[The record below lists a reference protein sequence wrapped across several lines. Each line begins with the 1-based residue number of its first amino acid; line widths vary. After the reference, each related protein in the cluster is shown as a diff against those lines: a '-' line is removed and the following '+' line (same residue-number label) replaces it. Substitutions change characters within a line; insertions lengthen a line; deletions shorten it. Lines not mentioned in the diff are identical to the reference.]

1 MNKRRIILSVS
12 LLAAWVPALIGYA
25 ALAAENPGG
34 MKRSVIVSAA
44 AEGGASPLNSF
55 MITPS
60 SVNCV
65 QGRLAIG
72 ADGTVGIPA
81 PVIGPTVLRGSS
93 DLATAVTWRVVAL
106 DSLDAAAREGLAQ
119 AYTVCTQTR

>member
-1 MNKRRIILSVS
+1 MNKRRVILSVS
-12 LLAAWVPALIGYA
+12 LLAAWVSALIGYA
-25 ALAAENPGG
+25 ALAAEIPGG
-34 MKRSVIVSAA
+34 LKGSVIVSAA
-44 AEGGASPLNSF
+44 AESGASPLNSF

-106 DSLDAAAREGLAQ
+106 DSLEAAAREGLAQ

>member
-1 MNKRRIILSVS
+1 MNKRKIILSVS

>member
-25 ALAAENPGG
+25 ALAAEKPGG
-34 MKRSVIVSAA
+34 MKGSVIVSAA
-44 AEGGASPLNSF
+44 AESGASPLNSF

-81 PVIGPTVLRGSS
+81 PVIGPTVLRGSA
-93 DLATAVTWRVVAL
+93 DLATAVTWRVVPL

>member
-25 ALAAENPGG
+25 ALAAEKPGG
-34 MKRSVIVSAA
+34 MKGSVIVSAA
-44 AEGGASPLNSF
+44 AESGASPLNSF

>member
-12 LLAAWVPALIGYA
+12 LVAAWVPALIGYA
-25 ALAAENPGG
+25 ALAAEKPGG
-34 MKRSVIVSAA
+34 LKGSVIVSAA
-44 AEGGASPLNSF
+44 AESGASPLNSF

-72 ADGTVGIPA
+72 ADGTVGVPA

-93 DLATAVTWRVVAL
+93 DLATAVTLRVVAL